1 MRTTG
6 EIVEFDPE
14 MAREYGLNKAVVHAI
29 VSEMNG
35 TGKRPT
41 VAELEEEMPYFSVSQ
56 IKHALR
62 GLESVGLLGSEQPGM
77 TKLQMAKIYT
87 AYDEPLEGETQ
98 KGRP

>member
-1 MRTTG
+1 MRTG

-29 VSEMNG
+29 VSELNG
-35 TGKRPT
+35 MGQRPT

-77 TKLQMAKIYT
+77 TKLQMAKVYT
-87 AYDEPLEGETQ
+87 AYDEVETQ